1 MNMDTGTGIIVVL
14 FIGLLLAMIGSS
26 DSNPKSDK
34 PQNEKDRITLEA
46 LSGKT
51 PIEEIAE
58 REGVTVDEINAWKEE
73 FINNGIQYSKN
84 RDYLEQQQFQYERD
98 IKWFEETCE
107 KFIGS
112 DWKEKTDY
120 ENRNR

>member
-1 MNMDTGTGIIVVL
+1 MNIEMEPMAAVALV
-14 FIGLLLAMIGSS
+14 LLLFVVFAAMFSS
-26 DSNPKSDK
+26 NEK
-34 PQNEKDRITLEA
+34 PAKDQDEKDRITLEA

-73 FINNGIQYSKN
+73 FINNGMQYSKN
-84 RDYLEQQQFQYERD
+84 RKYLEQQQFQYERD